1 MVPFSSLPSALN
13 NAHNHGPS
21 DQFLSQL
28 YENLTSDVSEVR
40 HNTATILALHGLNRQ
55 NSRRQPTTEPSQE
68 YTDQPT
74 TEDIT
79 EDSTEGTT
87 EYTFQPN
94 SIRNTTQNLLESFS
108 AVFAKDITE
117 ASTEPTDDGTMA
129 HHGNHA
135 SNSYDDYSDSDMI
148 TFGDLT
154 INDGVRAP
162 QSSIIT
168 PGE

>member
-1 MVPFSSLPSALN
+1 MRRFGRN
-13 NAHNHGPS
+13 NAHNQGPS
-21 DQFLSQL
+21 DQSLSQL

-55 NSRRQPTTEPSQE
+55 NTGRQATIEPAQE

-79 EDSTEGTT
+79 EDSTEATT

-94 SIRNTTQNLLESFS
+94 SIRNTTQNLLESFN
-108 AVFAKDITE
+108 AAFAKDITE
-117 ASTEPTDDGTMA
+117 DSTEPTIDGTMA
-129 HHGNHA
+129 HHSNHD

-148 TFGDLT
+148 LFSDLT
-154 INDGVRAP
+154 INAGVRAS
-162 QSSIIT
+162 QSPIIAS
-168 PGE
+168 GE